1 MNKRP
6 LAVIAIFFAF
16 GIVIAKFLPDSIKFH
31 HVFILTAFLILSSF
45 IFSKNSLLVLS
56 ITSFA
61 ALLYINSN
69 ILPNNHIINFLED
82 GKLKTEV
89 VGVIRSPVLT
99 RRPYFGKINSSY
111 EFDVEGQG
119 TRDKRQG
126 VGRIRIQT
134 EKDYRYGDRLFVK
147 GTVKRFRDSFTIN
160 TREQNVTVLASDYK
174 SNPILKYIYAIRG
187 KLKDQIIDK
196 MPLDSGAFLR
206 AILLGDRSE
215 LPKGIQDSFKN
226 SGTIHVLAI
235 SGLHIGIIALM
246 ILYLFRLLRLKREF
260 SYILTI
266 IFLIFFALLTL
277 SRPSVVRAVVMAS
290 IFLTGMLLGKKVDV
304 YNSLGAAALFILVR
318 NPKDISNIGF
328 QLSFMAVLSILFF
341 TPKFMRLVKEGT
353 NFYIKRFLYTPLAVS
368 ISAWLATAPLI
379 WYYFKITTPIAIIA
393 NLFIIPGL
401 FALLIGGL
409 SFLLLGWVPF
419 IGDLLAG
426 LNNFLC
432 QVIFFLTT
440 FFANFTF

>member
-1 MNKRP
+1 
-6 LAVIAIFFAF
+6 
-16 GIVIAKFLPDSIKFH
+16 
-31 HVFILTAFLILSSF
+31 
-45 IFSKNSLLVLS
+45 
-56 ITSFA
+56 
-61 ALLYINSN
+61 
-69 ILPNNHIINFLED
+69 
-82 GKLKTEV
+82 
-89 VGVIRSPVLT
+89 
-99 RRPYFGKINSSY
+99 
-111 EFDVEGQG
+111 
-119 TRDKRQG
+119 
-126 VGRIRIQT
+126 
-134 EKDYRYGDRLFVK
+134 
-147 GTVKRFRDSFTIN
+147 
-160 TREQNVTVLASDYK
+160 
-174 SNPILKYIYAIRG
+174 
-187 KLKDQIIDK
+187 